1 MSFLF
6 ADMKDLSCPPKVVVG
21 EPEKS
26 VTPGSR
32 VQLSCHVSGNFRS
45 ARWTRG
51 GLTLANQ
58 SQHVL
63 TTRRLADTRLWIN
76 LTIANVDM

>member
-1 MSFLF
+1 
-6 ADMKDLSCPPKVVVG
+6 MKDLSCPPKVVVG

-63 TTRRLADTRLWIN
+63 TTRRLGDTRLWIN